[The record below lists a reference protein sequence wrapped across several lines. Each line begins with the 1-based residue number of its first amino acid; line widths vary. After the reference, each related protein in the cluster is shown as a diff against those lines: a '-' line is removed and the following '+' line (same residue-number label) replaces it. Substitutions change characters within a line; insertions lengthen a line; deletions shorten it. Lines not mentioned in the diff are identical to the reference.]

1 MPELWLESD
10 MGRTAGVPCRNQ
22 GKNAKENCTIRKGQK
37 MDLTKLRRI
46 LDEHKRWIETNQ
58 REGSRADLRGAD
70 LWEADLWEAD
80 LREADLR
87 EANLR
92 EADLRGASL
101 RGANLRRADLREAD
115 LRGASLRGA
124 DLREA
129 NLREADLREANLRE
143 ADLRGAS
150 LRGANLRRA
159 DLREANLDYSCWP
172 LWCGSLDVKVDK
184 KIAAQLA
191 YHFCRLDCDD
201 PEYIKTRNAILSFAN
216 QFHRV
221 NECGMLQTK

>member
-101 RGANLRRADLREAD
+101 RGANLRRADLREA
-115 LRGASLRGA
+115 
-124 DLREA
+124 
-129 NLREADLREANLRE
+129 
-143 ADLRGAS
+143 
-150 LRGANLRRA
+150 
-159 DLREANLDYSCWP
+159 NLDYSCWP